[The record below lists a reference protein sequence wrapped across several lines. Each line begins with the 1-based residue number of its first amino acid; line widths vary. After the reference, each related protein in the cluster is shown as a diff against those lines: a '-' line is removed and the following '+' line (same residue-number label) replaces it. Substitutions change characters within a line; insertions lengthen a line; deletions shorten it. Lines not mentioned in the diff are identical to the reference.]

1 MVKIEITKRLI
12 GTLSET
18 YFKEFC
24 DQQGWAYISLEQIH
38 ENKIKD
44 NILKFKK
51 GLLIM
56 CMWLCPKKNDSLDVP
71 LQGEERQA

>member
-44 NILKFKK
+44 NILKF
-51 GLLIM
+51 
-56 CMWLCPKKNDSLDVP
+56 
-71 LQGEERQA
+71 